1 MIRKTK
7 KKEKL
12 HYLLDD
18 SRANATSVEN
28 MDTRLETAKAQEIEI
43 ITQVT
48 RGTTETN
55 VSMET
60 ATTVEIW
67 ASRERLLQE
76 EERREKQEQ

>member
-1 MIRKTK
+1 M
-7 KKEKL
+7 
-12 HYLLDD
+12 LDD

-48 RGTTETN
+48 MGTTRTN

-76 EERREKQEQ
+76 EERREKQEQRTSKHSNRQQR